1 MNVPDIF
8 APEQPR
14 GLIVGREHRVV
25 EHRVIAQVVHFWR
38 IKAEITAQQ
47 FPDTVNGVVHNR
59 ADLIQC
65 RTHLSVGDKVDD
77 LCNNPVLDHAVLSPD
92 NKTAWLFRGKDIWHL
107 HNLPTNPKASPS
119 KCNVTKHSSDVTKIW
134 QKFDTKGDALFL
146 LESPGQLSLATIL
159 STRNKNRHDLVLLHR
174 HKYTIWDFNGGA
186 PKVEGFIKEQPIT
199 AYGNNKGT
207 KKQMFT
213 EKPIVAPVE
222 DDKRDEK
229 SIVYQEE
236 PFRKLCMDP
245 TIDSAD
251 SSLDGTEIYLFKG
264 DNYYLLTGLK
274 GKGIGKLTK
283 FERSDKLLP
292 NFKPKSAAVM
302 TCKEGQTRGYAYEYF
317 SKTAGKKTT
326 TMSKSWEIDKNV
338 DKPEDEFIE
347 YTAAGFTAAFHN
359 RNVTDPQMIVLR
371 NDDIISCQPLY
382 KWAFA
387 AVLKHYES
395 AEKLPPGVT
404 AAFSMPDQMLY
415 LFQGNHY
422 CYRELF
428 YNKKPLF
435 CPEWRDSR
443 DLFGCFG
450 PDVKRGK
457 TPSQGNKHD
466 KKALADLCSDLNIG
480 DLDRSWQREDTVY
493 VWRGK
498 KFWKIADFPRAPR
511 VVQSWQREDTV
522 YVWRGKKFWKIA
534 DFPRAPR
541 VVQSGN
547 TNTEW
552 DGFSDDPDAVAIIQE
567 GKMRRG
573 WMLSFYGGYWSGWY
587 PDQRPWISYKAW
599 WGQPT
604 GTMKFGATMHNGD
617 IKNPMV
623 LGFDGSQV
631 NN

>member
-1 MNVPDIF
+1 MYYFIREDAYCRRPRDVSGIGLDPPDYC
-8 APEQPR
+8 PE
-14 GLIVGREHRVV
+14 GGDVRELLGCNLRFYPP
-25 EHRVIAQVVHFWR
+25 E
-38 IKAEITAQQ
+38 
-47 FPDTVNGVVHNR
+47 
-59 ADLIQC
+59 
-65 RTHLSVGDKVDD
+65 VDD

-146 LESPGQLSLATIL
+146 LESPD
-159 STRNKNRHDLVLLHR
+159 KNRHDLVLLHR

-264 DNYYLLTGLK
+264 DSYYLLTGLK
-274 GKGIGKLTK
+274 MKGIGKLTK
-283 FERSDKLLP
+283 FGRSDKLLS
-292 NFKPKSAAVM
+292 NFVSKSAAVM
-302 TCKEGQTRGYAYEYF
+302 TCKEGRTRGYTYEYF

-326 TMSKSWEIDKNV
+326 TMSKSWEIETNA
-338 DKPEDEFIE
+338 DKPEEEFIE

-371 NDDIISCQPLY
+371 NDDVFYYSTVGDIFTR
-382 KWAFA
+382 KRRH
-387 AVLKHYES
+387 VKHYES

-435 CPEWRDSR
+435 TPTVADREREREVWIPLKAEVISGGSFMR
-443 DLFGCFG
+443 LFLTGIISL
-450 PDVKRGK
+450 VK
-457 TPSQGNKHD
+457 TI
-466 KKALADLCSDLNIG
+466 LL
-480 DLDRSWQREDTVY
+480 
-493 VWRGK
+493 
-498 KFWKIADFPRAPR
+498 
-511 VVQSWQREDTV
+511 
-522 YVWRGKKFWKIA
+522 
-534 DFPRAPR
+534 
-541 VVQSGN
+541 
-547 TNTEW
+547 
-552 DGFSDDPDAVAIIQE
+552 
-567 GKMRRG
+567 
-573 WMLSFYGGYWSGWY
+573 
-587 PDQRPWISYKAW
+587 
-599 WGQPT
+599 PT
-604 GTMKFGATMHNGD
+604 LLK
-617 IKNPMV
+617 
-623 LGFDGSQV
+623 
-631 NN
+631 